1 MLKRANYQ
9 LYSALMTLDAIRG
22 NQDNYME
29 ERATQLRGNTS
40 ASLLPLRHQSLTR
53 KFIFKGKKLIDSWI
67 ILIFF
72 YQFQFKQNFNRSV
85 PSLCVCSRSQKLWE
99 RFIIYLIYFYYCVS
113 TKTAS
118 FYFASA
124 FQQIKHFILFWGFCL
139 FYLCLS

>member
-1 MLKRANYQ
+1 
-9 LYSALMTLDAIRG
+9 MTLDAIRG

-72 YQFQFKQNFNRSV
+72 ISFSLNRILIAASHH
-85 PSLCVCSRSQKLWE
+85 SFRVCSRSQKLWE